1 MSMEKR
7 PPPTITNATIPS
19 DPTRKGK
26 NLRKIRDFYRGPYV
40 FRNIISEREERI
52 DRVPLRPSLPPSPVR
67 VPSRRWNRGF
77 VRLNH
82 SIFESQ

>member
-1 MSMEKR
+1 MEKR

-19 DPTRKGK
+19 DPKGK

-52 DRVPLRPSLPPSPVR
+52 DRVPLLPLPPP
-67 VPSRRWNRGF
+67 F
-77 VRLNH
+77 VSLLVAGIVASYALTIQSLNH
-82 SIFESQ
+82 NNSAA